1 MTVLDGSDVIGP
13 GDEPEPMALV
23 DIDDVGALQVLRRGV
38 AESPELREGF
48 WGTVIRSLG
57 VAGSKLLVPVTIQL
71 IIDRGLSGDEVD
83 LSKVVS
89 FASLA
94 ALLLIASIFLER
106 ATYFRLGCMAENVL
120 KGLRVRVF
128 AHLHKL
134 SLAEHTASKKGVLTA
149 RVTSDVETL
158 TRFAQWGAIAW
169 VVDTFQ
175 IIAVL
180 TLMTYYSWELTLVT
194 LAVHIPL
201 IPTLRIM
208 QYRQLRAY
216 DKLRTR
222 VSETLGS
229 ISETV
234 MGMQTIRSYG
244 QRKAARE
251 RIDTAIDAQYK
262 QQMRA
267 ARYFSFIIPM
277 TDIFGV
283 VAIASVVGAGVWWGN
298 SWDLTS
304 GELIAFIFLVN
315 LLLSPITQLGEVLDQ
330 TQTALA
336 GWWKILKVLDTP
348 IEIPDKNTGPE
359 IQTGPLSV
367 KAEGVEF
374 AYREGDR
381 VLHGINVDLPAGSS
395 VAIVGETGSG
405 KTTFAKLIARLADP
419 TAGNLFIGGVNL
431 KEMASQDRRSVIRM
445 VPQDGF
451 LFDTTVA
458 ENIRYGRPDAT
469 DDEIAEAINSL
480 DLRPWIESLPDG
492 ENTLVGERGESLSV
506 GERQLVAL
514 VRAQLADPGLL
525 VLDEA
530 TSSVDPETET
540 VLEHALE
547 RLAEGRTTISV
558 AHRLSTAERSDL
570 VLVFDHGNLVEQ
582 GPHEVLKD
590 QGGVYNKLYDSWPVS
605 YTHLTL
611 PTICSV

>member
-1 MTVLDGSDVIGP
+1 
-13 GDEPEPMALV
+13 
-23 DIDDVGALQVLRRGV
+23 
-38 AESPELREGF
+38 
-48 WGTVIRSLG
+48 
-57 VAGSKLLVPVTIQL
+57 
-71 IIDRGLSGDEVD
+71 
-83 LSKVVS
+83 
-89 FASLA
+89 
-94 ALLLIASIFLER
+94 
-106 ATYFRLGCMAENVL
+106 
-120 KGLRVRVF
+120 
-128 AHLHKL
+128 
-134 SLAEHTASKKGVLTA
+134 
-149 RVTSDVETL
+149 
-158 TRFAQWGAIAW
+158 
-169 VVDTFQ
+169 
-175 IIAVL
+175 
-180 TLMTYYSWELTLVT
+180 
-194 LAVHIPL
+194 
-201 IPTLRIM
+201 
-208 QYRQLRAY
+208 
-216 DKLRTR
+216 
-222 VSETLGS
+222 
-229 ISETV
+229 
-234 MGMQTIRSYG
+234 
-244 QRKAARE
+244 
-251 RIDTAIDAQYK
+251 
-262 QQMRA
+262 MRA

-469 DDEIAEAINSL
+469 DDEIAQAINSL

-506 GERQLVAL
+506 GERQ
-514 VRAQLADPGLL
+514 D
-525 VLDEA
+525 
-530 TSSVDPETET
+530 
-540 VLEHALE
+540 
-547 RLAEGRTTISV
+547 IM
-558 AHRLSTAERSDL
+558 
-570 VLVFDHGNLVEQ
+570 
-582 GPHEVLKD
+582 
-590 QGGVYNKLYDSWPVS
+590 
-605 YTHLTL
+605 
-611 PTICSV
+611 

>member
-23 DIDDVGALQVLRRGV
+23 DIDDVGALEVLRRGV
-38 AESPELREGF
+38 AESPELKEGF
-48 WGTVIRSLG
+48 WGTVVRALG

-71 IIDRGLSGDEVD
+71 IIDQGLSGDEVD
-83 LSKVVS
+83 LSKVVT
-89 FASLA
+89 FASLS

-120 KGLRVRVF
+120 RGLRVRVF
-128 AHLHKL
+128 SHLHKL

-169 VVDTFQ
+169 VVDSFQ
-175 IIAVL
+175 IVAVL
-180 TLMTYYSWELTLVT
+180 ALMTYYSWELTLVT

-216 DKLRTR
+216 DVLRTR

-229 ISETV
+229 ISESV
-234 MGMQTIRSYG
+234 MGMNMIRSYG
-244 QRKAARE
+244 QRKATRE
-251 RIDTAIDAQYK
+251 RIAQAIDDQYK

-283 VAIASVVGAGVWWGN
+283 VAIASVVGSGVWWGN

-336 GWWKILKVLDTP
+336 GWWKILKVIDTP
-348 IEIPDKNTGPE
+348 IEIPDRNSGPE

-381 VLHGINVDLPAGSS
+381 VLHGINVELPAGSS
-395 VAIVGETGSG
+395 IAIVGETGSG

-419 TAGNLFIGGVNL
+419 TAGKLFVGGVDL
-431 KEMASQDRRSVIRM
+431 KEMASQDRRSAIRM

-458 ENIRYGRPDAT
+458 ENIRYGRPEAT
-469 DDEIAEAINSL
+469 HKEVEEAVHSL
-480 DLRPWIESLPDG
+480 DLQPWIESLPDG
-492 ENTLVGERGESLSV
+492 INTLVGERGESLSV

-582 GPHEVLKD
+582 GPHDVLKEN
-590 QGGVYNKLYDSWPVS
+590 GGVYNKLYDSWLGNTRENS
-605 YTHLTL
+605 DGSH
-611 PTICSV
+611 

>member
-57 VAGSKLLVPVTIQL
+57 VAGSKLLVPVTTQL

-590 QGGVYNKLYDSWPVS
+590 QGGVYNKLYDSWLGNTREGSNGS
-605 YTHLTL
+605 Y
-611 PTICSV
+611 

>member
-525 VLDEA
+525 ILDEA

-590 QGGVYNKLYDSWPVS
+590 QGGVYNKLYDSWLGNTREGSNGS
-605 YTHLTL
+605 Y
-611 PTICSV
+611 

>member
-128 AHLHKL
+128 THLHKL

-194 LAVHIPL
+194 LAVHVPL

-590 QGGVYNKLYDSWPVS
+590 QGGVYNKLYDSWLGNTREGSNGS
-605 YTHLTL
+605 Y
-611 PTICSV
+611 

>member
-71 IIDRGLSGDEVD
+71 IIDKGLSGDEVD
-83 LSKVVS
+83 LSRVVAFS
-89 FASLA
+89 SLA
-94 ALLLIASIFLER
+94 GLLLIASIFLER

-229 ISETV
+229 ISEAV
-234 MGMQTIRSYG
+234 MGMQMIRSYG
-244 QRKAARE
+244 QRKATRE
-251 RIDTAIDAQYK
+251 RIDAAIDAQYK

-304 GELIAFIFLVN
+304 GELIAYIFLVN

-336 GWWKILKVLDTP
+336 GWWKILKVLDTQ

-367 KAEGVEF
+367 KAEGIEF

-419 TAGNLFIGGVNL
+419 TAGNLFVGGVNL

-480 DLRPWIESLPDG
+480 DLRPWIENLPDG
-492 ENTLVGERGESLSV
+492 VNTLVGERGESLSV

-590 QGGVYNKLYDSWPVS
+590 QGGVYNKLYDSWLGNTREGSNGS
-605 YTHLTL
+605 Y
-611 PTICSV
+611 

>member
-38 AESPELREGF
+38 AESPELKEGF
-48 WGTVIRSLG
+48 WGTVIRALG

-71 IIDRGLSGDEVD
+71 IIDKGLSGDEVD
-83 LSKVVS
+83 LSKVVT
-89 FASLA
+89 FASLS

-120 KGLRVRVF
+120 SGLRVRVF
-128 AHLHKL
+128 SHLHKL

-169 VVDTFQ
+169 VVDSFQ

-180 TLMTYYSWELTLVT
+180 ALMTYYSWELTLVT

-216 DKLRTR
+216 DVLRTR

-229 ISETV
+229 ISESV
-234 MGMQTIRSYG
+234 MGMNMIRSYG
-244 QRKAARE
+244 QRKATRE
-251 RIDTAIDAQYK
+251 RIDQAIDDQYN

-283 VAIASVVGAGVWWGN
+283 VAIASVVGSGVWWGS
-298 SWDLTS
+298 SWGLTS
-304 GELIAFIFLVN
+304 GELIAYIFLVN

-336 GWWKILKVLDTP
+336 GWWKILKVIDTP
-348 IEIPDKNTGPE
+348 IEIPDKNFGPE

-381 VLHGINVDLPAGSS
+381 VLHGIDVELPAGSS

-419 TAGNLFIGGVNL
+419 TAGKLFVGGVDL
-431 KEMASQDRRSVIRM
+431 KEMASQDRRSAIRM

-458 ENIRYGRPDAT
+458 ENIRYGRPEAT
-469 DDEIAEAINSL
+469 HNEVEEAVHSL
-480 DLRPWIESLPDG
+480 DLQPWIESLPDG
-492 ENTLVGERGESLSV
+492 INTLVGERGESLSV

-582 GPHEVLKD
+582 GPHDELKEN
-590 QGGVYNKLYDSWPVS
+590 GGIYNKLYDSWLGNTRENS
-605 YTHLTL
+605 DG
-611 PTICSV
+611 SN

>member
-23 DIDDVGALQVLRRGV
+23 DIDDVGALEVLRRGV
-38 AESPELREGF
+38 AESPELKEGF
-48 WGTVIRSLG
+48 WGTVIRALG

-71 IIDRGLSGDEVD
+71 IIDQGLSGDEVD
-83 LSKVVS
+83 LSKVVT
-89 FASLA
+89 FASLS
-94 ALLLIASIFLER
+94 ALLVIASIFLER

-120 KGLRVRVF
+120 RGLRIRVF
-128 AHLHKL
+128 SHLHKL

-169 VVDTFQ
+169 VVDSFQ

-180 TLMTYYSWELTLVT
+180 ALMTYYSWELTLVT

-216 DKLRTR
+216 DVLRTR

-229 ISETV
+229 ISESV
-234 MGMQTIRSYG
+234 MGMNMIRSYG
-244 QRKAARE
+244 QRKATRE
-251 RIDTAIDAQYK
+251 RIDQAIDDQYK

-283 VAIASVVGAGVWWGN
+283 VAIASVVGSGVWWGN

-336 GWWKILKVLDTP
+336 GWWKILKVIDTP
-348 IEIPDKNTGPE
+348 IEIPDRDSGPE

-381 VLHGINVDLPAGSS
+381 VLHGINVELPAGSS
-395 VAIVGETGSG
+395 IAIVGETGSG

-419 TAGNLFIGGVNL
+419 TAGKLFVGGVDL
-431 KEMASQDRRSVIRM
+431 KEMASQDRRSAIRM

-458 ENIRYGRPDAT
+458 ENIRYGRPEAT
-469 DDEIAEAINSL
+469 HKEVEEAVHSL
-480 DLRPWIESLPDG
+480 DLQPWIESLPDG
-492 ENTLVGERGESLSV
+492 INTLVGERGESLSV

-530 TSSVDPETET
+530 TSSVDHETET

-582 GPHEVLKD
+582 GPHDVLKEN
-590 QGGVYNKLYDSWPVS
+590 GGVYNKLYDSWLGNTRENS
-605 YTHLTL
+605 DGSH
-611 PTICSV
+611 

>member
-23 DIDDVGALQVLRRGV
+23 DIDDVGALEVLRRGV
-38 AESPELREGF
+38 AESPELKEGF
-48 WGTVIRSLG
+48 WGTVIRALG

-71 IIDRGLSGDEVD
+71 IIDQGLSGDEVD
-83 LSKVVS
+83 LSKVVT
-89 FASLA
+89 FASLS
-94 ALLLIASIFLER
+94 ALLVIASIFLER

-120 KGLRVRVF
+120 RGLRIRVF
-128 AHLHKL
+128 SHLHKL

-169 VVDTFQ
+169 VVDSFQ

-180 TLMTYYSWELTLVT
+180 ALMTYYSWELTLVT

-216 DKLRTR
+216 DVLRTR

-229 ISETV
+229 ISESV
-234 MGMQTIRSYG
+234 MGMNMIRSYG
-244 QRKAARE
+244 QRKATRE
-251 RIDTAIDAQYK
+251 RIDQAIDDQYK

-283 VAIASVVGAGVWWGN
+283 VAIASVVGSGVWWGN

-336 GWWKILKVLDTP
+336 GWWKILKVIDTP
-348 IEIPDKNTGPE
+348 IEIPDRDSGPE

-381 VLHGINVDLPAGSS
+381 VLHGINVELPAGSS
-395 VAIVGETGSG
+395 IAIVGETGSG

-419 TAGNLFIGGVNL
+419 TAGKLFVGGVDL
-431 KEMASQDRRSVIRM
+431 KEMASQDRRSAIRM

-458 ENIRYGRPDAT
+458 ENIRYGRPEAT
-469 DDEIAEAINSL
+469 HKEVEEAVHSL
-480 DLRPWIESLPDG
+480 DLQPWIESLPDG
-492 ENTLVGERGESLSV
+492 INTLVGERGESLSV

-582 GPHEVLKD
+582 GPHLS
-590 QGGVYNKLYDSWPVS
+590 LI
-605 YTHLTL
+605 H
-611 PTICSV
+611 I

>member
-23 DIDDVGALQVLRRGV
+23 DIDDVGALEVLRRGV
-38 AESPELREGF
+38 AESPELKEGF
-48 WGTVIRSLG
+48 WGTVIRALG

-71 IIDRGLSGDEVD
+71 IIDQGLSGDEVD
-83 LSKVVS
+83 LSKVVT
-89 FASLA
+89 FASLS

-120 KGLRVRVF
+120 RGLRIRVF
-128 AHLHKL
+128 SHLHKL

-169 VVDTFQ
+169 VVDSFQ

-180 TLMTYYSWELTLVT
+180 ALMTYYSWELTLVT

-216 DKLRTR
+216 DVLRTR

-229 ISETV
+229 ISESV
-234 MGMQTIRSYG
+234 MGMNMIRSYG
-244 QRKAARE
+244 QRKATRE
-251 RIDTAIDAQYK
+251 RIDQAIDDQYK

-283 VAIASVVGAGVWWGN
+283 VAIASVVGSGVWWGN

-336 GWWKILKVLDTP
+336 GWWKILKVIDTP
-348 IEIPDKNTGPE
+348 IEIPDRNSGPE

-367 KAEGVEF
+367 KAEDVEF

-381 VLHGINVDLPAGSS
+381 VLHGINVELPAGSS
-395 VAIVGETGSG
+395 IAIVGETGSG

-419 TAGNLFIGGVNL
+419 TAGKLFVGGVDL
-431 KEMASQDRRSVIRM
+431 KEMASQDRRSAIRM

-458 ENIRYGRPDAT
+458 ENIRYGRPEAT
-469 DDEIAEAINSL
+469 HKEVEEAVHSL
-480 DLRPWIESLPDG
+480 DLQPWIESLPDG
-492 ENTLVGERGESLSV
+492 INTLVGERGESLSV

-582 GPHEVLKD
+582 GPHDVLKEN
-590 QGGVYNKLYDSWPVS
+590 GGVYNKLYDSWLGNTRENS
-605 YTHLTL
+605 DGSH
-611 PTICSV
+611 

>member
-23 DIDDVGALQVLRRGV
+23 DIDDVGALEVLRRGV
-38 AESPELREGF
+38 AESPELKEGF
-48 WGTVIRSLG
+48 WGTVIRALG

-71 IIDRGLSGDEVD
+71 IIDQGLSGDEVD
-83 LSKVVS
+83 LSKVVT
-89 FASLA
+89 FASLS

-120 KGLRVRVF
+120 RGLRVRVF
-128 AHLHKL
+128 SHLHKL

-169 VVDTFQ
+169 VVDSFQ

-180 TLMTYYSWELTLVT
+180 ALMTYYSWELTLVT

-216 DKLRTR
+216 DVLRTR

-229 ISETV
+229 ISESV
-234 MGMQTIRSYG
+234 MGMNMIRSYG
-244 QRKAARE
+244 QRKATRE
-251 RIDTAIDAQYK
+251 RIDQAIDDQYK

-283 VAIASVVGAGVWWGN
+283 VAIASVVGSGVWWGN

-336 GWWKILKVLDTP
+336 GWWKILKVIDTP
-348 IEIPDKNTGPE
+348 IEIPDRNSGPE

-381 VLHGINVDLPAGSS
+381 VLHGINVELPAGSS
-395 VAIVGETGSG
+395 IAIVGETGSG

-419 TAGNLFIGGVNL
+419 TAGKLFVGGVDL
-431 KEMASQDRRSVIRM
+431 KEMASQDRRSAIRM

-458 ENIRYGRPDAT
+458 ENIRYGRPEAT
-469 DDEIAEAINSL
+469 HKEVEEAVHSL
-480 DLRPWIESLPDG
+480 DLQPWIESLPDG
-492 ENTLVGERGESLSV
+492 INTLVGERGESLSV

-582 GPHEVLKD
+582 GPHDVLKEN
-590 QGGVYNKLYDSWPVS
+590 GGVYNKLYDSWLGNTRENS
-605 YTHLTL
+605 DGSH
-611 PTICSV
+611 

>member
-71 IIDRGLSGDEVD
+71 IIDKGLSGDEVD
-83 LSKVVS
+83 LSKVVAFS
-89 FASLA
+89 SLA

-229 ISETV
+229 ISEAV
-234 MGMQTIRSYG
+234 MGMQMIRSYG
-244 QRKAARE
+244 QRKATRE
-251 RIDTAIDAQYK
+251 RIDAAIDAQYK

-304 GELIAFIFLVN
+304 GELIAYIFLVN

-367 KAEGVEF
+367 KAEGIEF

-419 TAGNLFIGGVNL
+419 TAGNLFVGGVNL

-492 ENTLVGERGESLSV
+492 VNTLVGERGESLSV

-590 QGGVYNKLYDSWPVS
+590 EGGVYNKLYDSWLGNTREGS
-605 YTHLTL
+605 NGFY
-611 PTICSV
+611 

>member
-134 SLAEHTASKKGVLTA
+134 SLAEHTSSKKGVLTA

-194 LAVHIPL
+194 LAVHVPL
-201 IPTLRIM
+201 VPTLRIM

-590 QGGVYNKLYDSWPVS
+590 QGGVYNKLYDSWLGNTREGSNGS
-605 YTHLTL
+605 Y
-611 PTICSV
+611 

>member
-71 IIDRGLSGDEVD
+71 IIDQGLSGDEVD
-83 LSKVVS
+83 LSKVVT
-89 FASLA
+89 FASLS
-94 ALLLIASIFLER
+94 ALLVIASIFLER

-120 KGLRVRVF
+120 RGLRIRVF
-128 AHLHKL
+128 SHLHKL

-169 VVDTFQ
+169 VVDSFQ

-180 TLMTYYSWELTLVT
+180 ALMTYYSWELTLVT

-216 DKLRTR
+216 DVLRTR

-229 ISETV
+229 ISESV
-234 MGMQTIRSYG
+234 MGMNMIRSYG
-244 QRKAARE
+244 QRKATRE
-251 RIDTAIDAQYK
+251 RIDQAIDDQYK

-283 VAIASVVGAGVWWGN
+283 VAIASVVGSGVWWGN

-336 GWWKILKVLDTP
+336 GWWKILKVIDTP
-348 IEIPDKNTGPE
+348 IEIPDRDSGPE

-381 VLHGINVDLPAGSS
+381 VLHGINVELPAGSS
-395 VAIVGETGSG
+395 IAIVGETGSG

-419 TAGNLFIGGVNL
+419 TAGKLFVGGVDL
-431 KEMASQDRRSVIRM
+431 KEMASQDRRSAIRM

-458 ENIRYGRPDAT
+458 ENIRYGRPEAT
-469 DDEIAEAINSL
+469 HKEVEEAVHSL
-480 DLRPWIESLPDG
+480 DLQPWIESLPDG
-492 ENTLVGERGESLSV
+492 INTLVGERGESLSV

-582 GPHEVLKD
+582 GPHDVLKEN
-590 QGGVYNKLYDSWPVS
+590 GGVYNKLYDSWLGNTRENS
-605 YTHLTL
+605 DGSH
-611 PTICSV
+611 

>member
-194 LAVHIPL
+194 LAVHVPL
-201 IPTLRIM
+201 VPTLRIM

-458 ENIRYGRPDAT
+458 ENIRYGRPEAT

-590 QGGVYNKLYDSWPVS
+590 QGGVYNKLYDSWLGNTREGSNGS
-605 YTHLTL
+605 Y
-611 PTICSV
+611 

>member
-419 TAGNLFIGGVNL
+419 TAGNLFVGGVNL

-590 QGGVYNKLYDSWPVS
+590 QGGVYNKLYDSWLGNTREGSNGS
-605 YTHLTL
+605 Y
-611 PTICSV
+611 

>member
-194 LAVHIPL
+194 LAVHVPL
-201 IPTLRIM
+201 VPTLRIM

-590 QGGVYNKLYDSWPVS
+590 QGGVYNKLYDSWLGNTREGSNGS
-605 YTHLTL
+605 Y
-611 PTICSV
+611 

>member
-1 MTVLDGSDVIGP
+1 MTVLDGIDVIGP

-194 LAVHIPL
+194 LAVHVPL
-201 IPTLRIM
+201 VPTLRIM

-590 QGGVYNKLYDSWPVS
+590 QGGVYNKLYDSWLGNTREGSNGS
-605 YTHLTL
+605 Y
-611 PTICSV
+611 

>member
-23 DIDDVGALQVLRRGV
+23 DIDDVGALEVLRRGV
-38 AESPELREGF
+38 AESPELKEGF
-48 WGTVIRSLG
+48 WGTVIRALG

-71 IIDRGLSGDEVD
+71 IIDQGLSGDEVD
-83 LSKVVS
+83 LSKVVT
-89 FASLA
+89 FASLS

-120 KGLRVRVF
+120 RGLRIRVF
-128 AHLHKL
+128 SHLHKL

-169 VVDTFQ
+169 VVDSFQ
-175 IIAVL
+175 IVAVL
-180 TLMTYYSWELTLVT
+180 ALMTYYSWELTLVT
-194 LAVHIPL
+194 LAVHVPL

-216 DKLRTR
+216 DVLRTR

-229 ISETV
+229 ISESV
-234 MGMQTIRSYG
+234 MGMNMIRSYG
-244 QRKAARE
+244 QRKATRE
-251 RIDTAIDAQYK
+251 RIDQAIDDQYK

-283 VAIASVVGAGVWWGN
+283 VAIASVVGSGVWWGN

-336 GWWKILKVLDTP
+336 GWWKILKVIDTP
-348 IEIPDKNTGPE
+348 IEIPDRNSGPE

-381 VLHGINVDLPAGSS
+381 VLHGINVELPAGSS
-395 VAIVGETGSG
+395 IAIVGETGSG

-419 TAGNLFIGGVNL
+419 TAGKLFVGGVDL
-431 KEMASQDRRSVIRM
+431 KEMASQDRRSAIRM

-458 ENIRYGRPDAT
+458 ENIRYGRPEAT
-469 DDEIAEAINSL
+469 HKEVEEAVHSL
-480 DLRPWIESLPDG
+480 DLQPWIESLPDG
-492 ENTLVGERGESLSV
+492 INTLVGERGESLSV

-582 GPHEVLKD
+582 GPHDVLKEN
-590 QGGVYNKLYDSWPVS
+590 GGVYNKLYDSWLGNTRENS
-605 YTHLTL
+605 DGSH
-611 PTICSV
+611 

>member
-590 QGGVYNKLYDSWPVS
+590 QGGVYNKLYDSWLGNTREGSNGS
-605 YTHLTL
+605 Y
-611 PTICSV
+611 

>member
-23 DIDDVGALQVLRRGV
+23 DINDVGALQVLRRGV

-194 LAVHIPL
+194 LAVHVPL
-201 IPTLRIM
+201 VPTLRIM

-336 GWWKILKVLDTP
+336 GWWKILKVLDTT

-540 VLEHALE
+540 VFEHALE
-547 RLAEGRTTISV
+547 RLAEGRTIISV

-590 QGGVYNKLYDSWPVS
+590 QGGVYNKLYDSWLGNTREGSNGS
-605 YTHLTL
+605 Y
-611 PTICSV
+611 

>member
-23 DIDDVGALQVLRRGV
+23 DIDDVGALEVLRRGV
-38 AESPELREGF
+38 AESPELKEGF
-48 WGTVIRSLG
+48 WGTVIRALG

-71 IIDRGLSGDEVD
+71 IIDQGLSGDEVD
-83 LSKVVS
+83 LSKVVT
-89 FASLA
+89 FASLS
-94 ALLLIASIFLER
+94 ALLVIASIFLER

-120 KGLRVRVF
+120 RGLRIRVF
-128 AHLHKL
+128 SHLHKL

-169 VVDTFQ
+169 VVDSFQ

-180 TLMTYYSWELTLVT
+180 ALMTYYSWELTLVT

-216 DKLRTR
+216 DVLRTR

-229 ISETV
+229 ISESV
-234 MGMQTIRSYG
+234 MGMNMIRSYG
-244 QRKAARE
+244 QRKATRE
-251 RIDTAIDAQYK
+251 RIDQAIDDQYK

-283 VAIASVVGAGVWWGN
+283 VAIASVVGSGVWWGN

-336 GWWKILKVLDTP
+336 GWWKILKVIDTP
-348 IEIPDKNTGPE
+348 IEIPDRNSGPE

-381 VLHGINVDLPAGSS
+381 VLHGINVELPAGSS
-395 VAIVGETGSG
+395 IAIVGETGSG

-419 TAGNLFIGGVNL
+419 TAGKLFVGGVDL
-431 KEMASQDRRSVIRM
+431 KEMASQDRRSAIRM

-458 ENIRYGRPDAT
+458 ENIRYGRPEAT
-469 DDEIAEAINSL
+469 HKEVEEAVHSL
-480 DLRPWIESLPDG
+480 DLQPWIESLPDG
-492 ENTLVGERGESLSV
+492 INTLVGERGESLSV

-582 GPHEVLKD
+582 GPHDVLKEN
-590 QGGVYNKLYDSWPVS
+590 GGVYNKLYDSWLGNTRENS
-605 YTHLTL
+605 DGSH
-611 PTICSV
+611 

>member
-23 DIDDVGALQVLRRGV
+23 DIDDVGALEVLRRGV
-38 AESPELREGF
+38 AESPELKEGF
-48 WGTVIRSLG
+48 WGTVIRALG

-71 IIDRGLSGDEVD
+71 IIDQGLSGDEVD
-83 LSKVVS
+83 LSKVVT
-89 FASLA
+89 FASLS
-94 ALLLIASIFLER
+94 ALLVIASIFLER

-120 KGLRVRVF
+120 RGLRIRVF
-128 AHLHKL
+128 SHLHKL

-169 VVDTFQ
+169 VVDSFQ

-180 TLMTYYSWELTLVT
+180 ALMTYYSWELTLVT

-216 DKLRTR
+216 DVLRTR

-229 ISETV
+229 ISESV
-234 MGMQTIRSYG
+234 MGMNMIRSYG
-244 QRKAARE
+244 QRKATRE
-251 RIDTAIDAQYK
+251 RIDQAIDDQYK

-267 ARYFSFIIPM
+267 SRYFSFIIPM

-283 VAIASVVGAGVWWGN
+283 VAIASVVGSGVWWGN

-336 GWWKILKVLDTP
+336 GWWKILKVIDTP
-348 IEIPDKNTGPE
+348 IEIPDRDSGPE

-381 VLHGINVDLPAGSS
+381 VLHGINVELPAGSS
-395 VAIVGETGSG
+395 IAIVGETGSG

-419 TAGNLFIGGVNL
+419 TAGKLFVGGVDL
-431 KEMASQDRRSVIRM
+431 KEMASQDRRSAIRM

-458 ENIRYGRPDAT
+458 ENIRYGRPEAT
-469 DDEIAEAINSL
+469 HKEVEEAVHSL
-480 DLRPWIESLPDG
+480 DLQPWIESLPDG
-492 ENTLVGERGESLSV
+492 INTLVGERGESLSV

-582 GPHEVLKD
+582 GPHDVLKEN
-590 QGGVYNKLYDSWPVS
+590 GGVYNKLYDSWLGNTRENS
-605 YTHLTL
+605 DGSH
-611 PTICSV
+611 

>member
-194 LAVHIPL
+194 LAVHVPL

-469 DDEIAEAINSL
+469 DDEIAQAINSL

-570 VLVFDHGNLVEQ
+570 VLVFDHGKLVEQ

-590 QGGVYNKLYDSWPVS
+590 QGGVYNKLYDSWLGNTREGSNGS
-605 YTHLTL
+605 Y
-611 PTICSV
+611 

>member
-23 DIDDVGALQVLRRGV
+23 DIDDVGALEVLRRGV
-38 AESPELREGF
+38 AESPELKEGF
-48 WGTVIRSLG
+48 WGTVIRALG

-71 IIDRGLSGDEVD
+71 IIDQGLSGDEVD
-83 LSKVVS
+83 LSKVVT
-89 FASLA
+89 FASLS
-94 ALLLIASIFLER
+94 ALLVIASIFLER

-120 KGLRVRVF
+120 RGLRIRVF
-128 AHLHKL
+128 SHLHKL

-169 VVDTFQ
+169 VVDSFQ

-180 TLMTYYSWELTLVT
+180 ALMTYYSWELTLVT

-216 DKLRTR
+216 DVLRTR

-229 ISETV
+229 ISESV
-234 MGMQTIRSYG
+234 MGMNMIRSYG
-244 QRKAARE
+244 QRKATRE
-251 RIDTAIDAQYK
+251 RIDQAIDDQYK

-283 VAIASVVGAGVWWGN
+283 VAIASVVGSGVWWGN

-336 GWWKILKVLDTP
+336 GWWKILKVIDTP
-348 IEIPDKNTGPE
+348 IEIPDRDSGPE

-381 VLHGINVDLPAGSS
+381 VLHGINVELPAGSS
-395 VAIVGETGSG
+395 IAIVGETGSG

-419 TAGNLFIGGVNL
+419 TAGKLFVGGVDL
-431 KEMASQDRRSVIRM
+431 KEMASQDRRSAIRM

-458 ENIRYGRPDAT
+458 ENIRYGRPEAT
-469 DDEIAEAINSL
+469 HKEVEEAVHSL
-480 DLRPWIESLPDG
+480 DLQPWIESLPDG
-492 ENTLVGERGESLSV
+492 INTLVGERGESLSV

-582 GPHEVLKD
+582 GPHDVLKEN
-590 QGGVYNKLYDSWPVS
+590 GGVYNKLYDSWLGNTRENS
-605 YTHLTL
+605 DGSH
-611 PTICSV
+611 

>member
-23 DIDDVGALQVLRRGV
+23 DIDDVGALEVLRRGV
-38 AESPELREGF
+38 AESPELKEGF
-48 WGTVIRSLG
+48 WGTVIRALG

-71 IIDRGLSGDEVD
+71 IIDQGLSGDEVD
-83 LSKVVS
+83 LSKVVT
-89 FASLA
+89 FASLS
-94 ALLLIASIFLER
+94 ALLVIASIFLER

-120 KGLRVRVF
+120 RGLRIRVF
-128 AHLHKL
+128 SHLHKL

-169 VVDTFQ
+169 VVDSFQ

-180 TLMTYYSWELTLVT
+180 ALMTYYSCELTLAT

-216 DKLRTR
+216 DVLRTR

-229 ISETV
+229 ISESV
-234 MGMQTIRSYG
+234 MGMNMIRSYG
-244 QRKAARE
+244 QRKATRE
-251 RIDTAIDAQYK
+251 RIDQAIDDQYK

-283 VAIASVVGAGVWWGN
+283 VAIASVVGSGDWWGN

-336 GWWKILKVLDTP
+336 GWWKILKVIDTP
-348 IEIPDKNTGPE
+348 IEIPDRDSGPE

-381 VLHGINVDLPAGSS
+381 VLHGINVELPAGSS
-395 VAIVGETGSG
+395 IAIVGETGSG

-419 TAGNLFIGGVNL
+419 TAGKLFVGGVDL
-431 KEMASQDRRSVIRM
+431 KEMASQDRRSAIRM

-458 ENIRYGRPDAT
+458 ENIRYGRPEAT
-469 DDEIAEAINSL
+469 HKEVEEAVHSL
-480 DLRPWIESLPDG
+480 DLQPWIESLPDG
-492 ENTLVGERGESLSV
+492 INTLVGERGESLSV

-582 GPHEVLKD
+582 GPHDVLKEN
-590 QGGVYNKLYDSWPVS
+590 GGVYNKLYDSWLGNTRENS
-605 YTHLTL
+605 DGSH
-611 PTICSV
+611 

>member
-229 ISETV
+229 ISEIV

-367 KAEGVEF
+367 KAEGIEF

-590 QGGVYNKLYDSWPVS
+590 QGGVYNKLYDSWLGNTREGSNGS
-605 YTHLTL
+605 Y
-611 PTICSV
+611 

>member
-57 VAGSKLLVPVTIQL
+57 VAASKLLVPVTIQL

-229 ISETV
+229 ISEAV
-234 MGMQTIRSYG
+234 MGMQMIRSYG
-244 QRKAARE
+244 QRKATRE
-251 RIDTAIDAQYK
+251 RIDAAIDAQYK

-304 GELIAFIFLVN
+304 GELIAF
-315 LLLSPITQLGEVLDQ
+315 LS
-330 TQTALA
+330 
-336 GWWKILKVLDTP
+336 
-348 IEIPDKNTGPE
+348 
-359 IQTGPLSV
+359 
-367 KAEGVEF
+367 
-374 AYREGDR
+374 
-381 VLHGINVDLPAGSS
+381 
-395 VAIVGETGSG
+395 
-405 KTTFAKLIARLADP
+405 LIH
-419 TAGNLFIGGVNL
+419 I
-431 KEMASQDRRSVIRM
+431 
-445 VPQDGF
+445 
-451 LFDTTVA
+451 
-458 ENIRYGRPDAT
+458 
-469 DDEIAEAINSL
+469 
-480 DLRPWIESLPDG
+480 
-492 ENTLVGERGESLSV
+492 
-506 GERQLVAL
+506 
-514 VRAQLADPGLL
+514 
-525 VLDEA
+525 
-530 TSSVDPETET
+530 
-540 VLEHALE
+540 
-547 RLAEGRTTISV
+547 
-558 AHRLSTAERSDL
+558 
-570 VLVFDHGNLVEQ
+570 
-582 GPHEVLKD
+582 
-590 QGGVYNKLYDSWPVS
+590 
-605 YTHLTL
+605 
-611 PTICSV
+611 

>member
-23 DIDDVGALQVLRRGV
+23 DIDDVGALEVLRRGV
-38 AESPELREGF
+38 AESPELKEGF
-48 WGTVIRSLG
+48 WGTVIRALG

-71 IIDRGLSGDEVD
+71 IIDQGLSGDEVD
-83 LSKVVS
+83 LSKVVT
-89 FASLA
+89 FASLS
-94 ALLLIASIFLER
+94 ALLVIASIFLER

-120 KGLRVRVF
+120 RGLRIRVF
-128 AHLHKL
+128 SHLHKL

-169 VVDTFQ
+169 VVDSFQ

-180 TLMTYYSWELTLVT
+180 ALMTYYSWELTLVT

-216 DKLRTR
+216 DVLRTR

-229 ISETV
+229 ISESV
-234 MGMQTIRSYG
+234 MGMNMIRSYG
-244 QRKAARE
+244 QRKATRE
-251 RIDTAIDAQYK
+251 RIDQAIDDQYK

-283 VAIASVVGAGVWWGN
+283 VAIASVVGSGVWWGN

-336 GWWKILKVLDTP
+336 GWWKILKVIDTP
-348 IEIPDKNTGPE
+348 IEIPDRDFGPE

-381 VLHGINVDLPAGSS
+381 VLHGINVELPAGSS
-395 VAIVGETGSG
+395 IAIVGETGSG

-419 TAGNLFIGGVNL
+419 TAGKLFVGGVDL
-431 KEMASQDRRSVIRM
+431 KEMASQDRRSAIRM

-458 ENIRYGRPDAT
+458 ENIRYGRPEAT
-469 DDEIAEAINSL
+469 HKEVEEAVHSL
-480 DLRPWIESLPDG
+480 DLQPWIESLPDG
-492 ENTLVGERGESLSV
+492 INTLVGERGESLSV

-582 GPHEVLKD
+582 GPHDVLKEN
-590 QGGVYNKLYDSWPVS
+590 GGVYNKLYDSWLGNTRENS
-605 YTHLTL
+605 DGSH
-611 PTICSV
+611 

>member
-38 AESPELREGF
+38 AESPELKEGF
-48 WGTVIRSLG
+48 WGTVIRALG

-71 IIDRGLSGDEVD
+71 IIDKGLSGDEVD
-83 LSKVVS
+83 LSKVVT
-89 FASLA
+89 FASLS

-106 ATYFRLGCMAENVL
+106 DTYFRLGCMAENVL
-120 KGLRVRVF
+120 RGLRVRVF
-128 AHLHKL
+128 SHLHKL

-169 VVDTFQ
+169 VVDSFQ

-194 LAVHIPL
+194 LAVHVPL

-216 DKLRTR
+216 DVLRTR

-229 ISETV
+229 ISEAV
-234 MGMQTIRSYG
+234 MGMTMIRSYG
-244 QRKAARE
+244 QRKATRE
-251 RIDTAIDAQYK
+251 RIDQAIDDQYK

-283 VAIASVVGAGVWWGN
+283 VAIASVVGSGVWWGS
-298 SWDLTS
+298 SWGLTS
-304 GELIAFIFLVN
+304 GELIAYIFLVN

-336 GWWKILKVLDTP
+336 GWWKILKVIDTP
-348 IEIPDKNTGPE
+348 IEIPDKNFGPE

-381 VLHGINVDLPAGSS
+381 VLHGINVELPAGSS

-419 TAGNLFIGGVNL
+419 TAGKLFVGGVDL
-431 KEMASQDRRSVIRM
+431 KEMASQDRRSAIRM

-458 ENIRYGRPDAT
+458 ENIRYGRPEAT
-469 DDEIAEAINSL
+469 YNEVEEAVHSL
-480 DLRPWIESLPDG
+480 DLQPWIESLPDG
-492 ENTLVGERGESLSV
+492 INTLVGERGESLSV

-582 GPHEVLKD
+582 GPHDELKEN
-590 QGGVYNKLYDSWPVS
+590 GGVYNKLYDSWLGNTRENS
-605 YTHLTL
+605 DG
-611 PTICSV
+611 SN

>member
-525 VLDEA
+525 VLHEA

-590 QGGVYNKLYDSWPVS
+590 QGGVYNKLYDSWLGNTREGSNGS
-605 YTHLTL
+605 Y
-611 PTICSV
+611 

>member
-194 LAVHIPL
+194 LAVHVPL

-381 VLHGINVDLPAGSS
+381 VLHGINVDLLAGSS

-590 QGGVYNKLYDSWPVS
+590 QGGVYNKLYDSWLGNTREGSNGS
-605 YTHLTL
+605 Y
-611 PTICSV
+611 

>member
-23 DIDDVGALQVLRRGV
+23 DIDDVGALEVLRRGV
-38 AESPELREGF
+38 AESPELKEGF
-48 WGTVIRSLG
+48 WGTVIRALG

-71 IIDRGLSGDEVD
+71 IIDQGLSGDEVD
-83 LSKVVS
+83 LSKVVT
-89 FASLA
+89 FASLS
-94 ALLLIASIFLER
+94 ALLVIASIFLER

-120 KGLRVRVF
+120 RGLRIRVF
-128 AHLHKL
+128 SHLHKL

-169 VVDTFQ
+169 VVDSFQ

-180 TLMTYYSWELTLVT
+180 ALMTYYSWELTLVT

-216 DKLRTR
+216 DVLRTR

-229 ISETV
+229 ISESV
-234 MGMQTIRSYG
+234 MGMNMIRSYG
-244 QRKAARE
+244 QRKATRE
-251 RIDTAIDAQYK
+251 RIDQAIDDQYK

-283 VAIASVVGAGVWWGN
+283 VAIASVVGSGVWWGN

-336 GWWKILKVLDTP
+336 GWWKILKVIDTP
-348 IEIPDKNTGPE
+348 IEIPDRDSGPE

-381 VLHGINVDLPAGSS
+381 VLHGINVELPAGSS
-395 VAIVGETGSG
+395 IAIVGETGSG

-419 TAGNLFIGGVNL
+419 TAGKLFVGGVDL
-431 KEMASQDRRSVIRM
+431 KEMASQDRRSAIRM

-458 ENIRYGRPDAT
+458 ENIRYGRPEAT
-469 DDEIAEAINSL
+469 HKEVEEAVHSL
-480 DLRPWIESLPDG
+480 DLQPWIESLPDG
-492 ENTLVGERGESLSV
+492 INTLVGERGESLSV

-582 GPHEVLKD
+582 GPHDVLKEN
-590 QGGVYNKLYDSWPVS
+590 GGVYNKLYDSWLGN
-605 YTHLTL
+605 TREL
-611 PTICSV
+611 

>member
-194 LAVHIPL
+194 LAVHVPL

-547 RLAEGRTTISV
+547 HLAEGRTTISV

-590 QGGVYNKLYDSWPVS
+590 QGGVYNKLYDSWLGNTREGSNGS
-605 YTHLTL
+605 Y
-611 PTICSV
+611 

>member
-23 DIDDVGALQVLRRGV
+23 DIDEVGALQVLRRGV

-48 WGTVIRSLG
+48 WGTVIRALG

-71 IIDRGLSGDEVD
+71 IIDKGLTGDEVD
-83 LSKVVS
+83 LSKVVT
-89 FASLA
+89 FASVS

-106 ATYFRLGCMAENVL
+106 ATFFRLGCMAENVL

-128 AHLHKL
+128 SHLHKL

-169 VVDTFQ
+169 VVDSFQ

-180 TLMTYYSWELTLVT
+180 TLMSYYSWKLTLVT

-216 DKLRTR
+216 DALRTR

-229 ISETV
+229 ISESV
-234 MGMQTIRSYG
+234 MGMQMIRSYG
-244 QRKAARE
+244 QRKATRE
-251 RIDTAIDAQYK
+251 RIDEAISAQYK

-298 SWDLTS
+298 SWGLTS

-336 GWWKILKVLDTP
+336 GWWKILKVIDTP
-348 IEIPDKNTGPE
+348 IEIPDTNSGPE

-367 KAEGVEF
+367 KADGVEF

-419 TAGNLFIGGVNL
+419 TAGNLLVGGVDL

-458 ENIRYGRPDAT
+458 ENIRYGRPEAT
-469 DDEIAEAINSL
+469 DKEIAEAIDSL

-492 ENTLVGERGESLSV
+492 SNTLVGERGESLSV

-582 GPHEVLKD
+582 GSHDDLKD
-590 QGGVYNKLYDSWPVS
+590 NGGVYSKLYDSWLGNTREHSDGS
-605 YTHLTL
+605 Y
-611 PTICSV
+611 

>member
-23 DIDDVGALQVLRRGV
+23 DIDEVGALQVLRRGV

-48 WGTVIRSLG
+48 WGTVIRALG

-71 IIDRGLSGDEVD
+71 IIDKGLTGDEVD
-83 LSKVVS
+83 LSKVVT
-89 FASLA
+89 FASVS

-106 ATYFRLGCMAENVL
+106 ATFFRLGCMAENVL

-128 AHLHKL
+128 SHLHKL

-169 VVDTFQ
+169 VVDSFQ

-180 TLMTYYSWELTLVT
+180 TLMSYYSWKLTLVT

-216 DKLRTR
+216 DALRTR

-229 ISETV
+229 ISESV
-234 MGMQTIRSYG
+234 MGMQMIRSYG
-244 QRKAARE
+244 QRKATRE
-251 RIDTAIDAQYK
+251 RIDEAISAQYK

-298 SWDLTS
+298 SWGLTS

-336 GWWKILKVLDTP
+336 GWWKILKVIDTP
-348 IEIPDKNTGPE
+348 IEIPDTNSGPE

-367 KAEGVEF
+367 KADGVEF

-419 TAGNLFIGGVNL
+419 TAGNLLVGGVDL

-458 ENIRYGRPDAT
+458 ENIRYGRPEAT
-469 DDEIAEAINSL
+469 DKEIAEAIDSL
-480 DLRPWIESLPDG
+480 DLRPLIESLPDG
-492 ENTLVGERGESLSV
+492 SNTLVGERGESLSV

-582 GPHEVLKD
+582 GSHDDLKD
-590 QGGVYNKLYDSWPVS
+590 NGGVYSKLYDSWLGNTREHSDGS
-605 YTHLTL
+605 Y
-611 PTICSV
+611 

>member
-38 AESPELREGF
+38 AESPELKEGF
-48 WGTVIRSLG
+48 WGTVIRALG

-71 IIDRGLSGDEVD
+71 IIDKGLSGDEVD
-83 LSKVVS
+83 LSKVVT
-89 FASLA
+89 FASLS

-106 ATYFRLGCMAENVL
+106 DTYFRLGCMAENVL
-120 KGLRVRVF
+120 RGLRVRVF
-128 AHLHKL
+128 SHLHKL

-169 VVDTFQ
+169 VVDSFQ

-194 LAVHIPL
+194 LAVHVPL

-216 DKLRTR
+216 DVLRTR

-229 ISETV
+229 ISEAV
-234 MGMQTIRSYG
+234 MGMTMIRSYG
-244 QRKAARE
+244 QRKATRE
-251 RIDTAIDAQYK
+251 RIDQAIDDQYK

-283 VAIASVVGAGVWWGN
+283 VAIASVVGSGVWWGS

-336 GWWKILKVLDTP
+336 GWWKILKVIDTP
-348 IEIPDKNTGPE
+348 IEIPDKNSGPE

-381 VLHGINVDLPAGSS
+381 VLHGINVELPAGSS

-419 TAGNLFIGGVNL
+419 TAGKLFVGGVDL
-431 KEMASQDRRSVIRM
+431 KEMASQDRRSAIRM

-458 ENIRYGRPDAT
+458 ENIRYGRPEAT
-469 DDEIAEAINSL
+469 YNEVEEAVHSL
-480 DLRPWIESLPDG
+480 DLQPWIESLPDG
-492 ENTLVGERGESLSV
+492 INTLVGERGESLSV

-582 GPHEVLKD
+582 GPHDELKEN
-590 QGGVYNKLYDSWPVS
+590 GGVYNKLYDSWLGNTRENS
-605 YTHLTL
+605 DG
-611 PTICSV
+611 SN

>member
-23 DIDDVGALQVLRRGV
+23 DIDDVGALEVLRRGV
-38 AESPELREGF
+38 AESPELKEGF
-48 WGTVIRSLG
+48 WGTVIRALG

-71 IIDRGLSGDEVD
+71 IIDQGLSGDEVD
-83 LSKVVS
+83 LSKVVT
-89 FASLA
+89 FASLS

-120 KGLRVRVF
+120 RGLRVRVF
-128 AHLHKL
+128 SHLHKL

-169 VVDTFQ
+169 VVDSFQ

-180 TLMTYYSWELTLVT
+180 ALMTYYSWELTLVT

-216 DKLRTR
+216 DVLRTR

-229 ISETV
+229 ISESV
-234 MGMQTIRSYG
+234 MGMNMIRSYG
-244 QRKAARE
+244 QRKATRE
-251 RIDTAIDAQYK
+251 RIDQAIDDQYK

-283 VAIASVVGAGVWWGN
+283 VAIASVVGSGVWWGN

-336 GWWKILKVLDTP
+336 GWWKILKVIDTP
-348 IEIPDKNTGPE
+348 IEIPDRDSGPE

-381 VLHGINVDLPAGSS
+381 VLHGINVELPAGSS
-395 VAIVGETGSG
+395 IAIVGETGSG

-419 TAGNLFIGGVNL
+419 TAGKLFVGGVDL
-431 KEMASQDRRSVIRM
+431 KEMASQDRRSAIRM

-458 ENIRYGRPDAT
+458 ENIRYGRPEAT
-469 DDEIAEAINSL
+469 HKEVEEAVHSL
-480 DLRPWIESLPDG
+480 DLQPWIESLPDG
-492 ENTLVGERGESLSV
+492 INTLVGERGESLSV

-582 GPHEVLKD
+582 GPHDVLKEN
-590 QGGVYNKLYDSWPVS
+590 GGVYNKLYDSWLGNTRENS
-605 YTHLTL
+605 DGSH
-611 PTICSV
+611 